1 MSSPSDPVRG
11 RILDAATTLFA
22 QYGFQR
28 TGMADIARAAGL
40 SRQSLYVRFRN
51 KTEVFTALAASLKD
65 GALAAAAAAWNETQS
80 LEENL
85 AATVLAK
92 DLPLYRLL
100 EASPHGAELLAVDA
114 DLTAAFALELD
125 QGFAAILTGRLKA
138 LQKTGDIDLGDLGG
152 PAAFGQTF
160 AMAAVGLKHEAKSE
174 AAYLEAV
181 HRLCRIAARAAS
193 SPPVRSDRR
202 RPARGR

>member
-1 MSSPSDPVRG
+1 MSNSSDPARP

-51 KTEVFTALAASLKD
+51 KTEVFTALAAALKD
-65 GALAAAAAAWNETQS
+65 GALAAAAAAWDDRRD
-80 LEENL
+80 LAENL

-100 EASPHGAELLAVDA
+100 KASPHGAELLAVDA
-114 DLTAAFALELD
+114 TLTTAFALELD
-125 QGFAAILTGRLKA
+125 RGFASILTDRLKA
-138 LQKTGDIDLGDLGG
+138 LQKAGVIALADFGG
-152 PAAFGQTF
+152 PAEFGQTF
-160 AMAAVGLKHEAKSE
+160 AMAAVGLKHEAKDE

-193 SPPVRSDRR
+193 SQPARTDRR
-202 RPARGR
+202 RPARDR

>member
-1 MSSPSDPVRG
+1 MSSSSDPVRA

-28 TGMADIARAAGL
+28 TGMGDIARAAGL

-51 KTEVFTALAASLKD
+51 KGEVFEALAAALKD
-65 GALAAAAAAWNETQS
+65 GALAAATAAWNDQVT

-100 EASPHGAELLAVDA
+100 KASPHGAELLAVDA
-114 DLTAAFALELD
+114 GLTAAYALELD
-125 QGFAAILTGRLKA
+125 RGFAALLAARLKT
-138 LQKTGDIDLGDLGG
+138 LQKAGEIDLGDLGG
-152 PAAFGQTF
+152 SAAFARTF
-160 AMAAVGLKHEAKSE
+160 AMAAVGLKHEAPDE

-181 HRLCRIAARAAS
+181 HRLCRIAARAVSS
-193 SPPVRSDRR
+193 SPARSDRR

>member
-1 MSSPSDPVRG
+1 MSSSSDPVRG
-11 RILDAATTLFA
+11 RVLDAATTLFA

-51 KTEVFTALAASLKD
+51 KTEVFTALAAALKD
-65 GALAAAAAAWNETQS
+65 HALAAAAAAWNETQS

-138 LQKTGDIDLGDLGG
+138 LQKAGDIDLADFGG

-160 AMAAVGLKHEAKSE
+160 AMAAVGLKHEAKRE

-193 SPPVRSDRR
+193 SPPARNDRR
-202 RPARGR
+202 RPARDR

>member
-1 MSSPSDPVRG
+1 MSNTSDPVRP

-22 QYGFQR
+22 QYGFRR

-51 KTEVFTALAASLKD
+51 KTEVFI
-65 GALAAAAAAWNETQS
+65 ALAAALKDNALASAAAAWDDRRD
-80 LEENL
+80 LAENL

-125 QGFAAILTGRLKA
+125 QGFAAILTSRLKA
-138 LQKTGDIDLGDLGG
+138 LQKAGRIALADFDG
-152 PAAFGQTF
+152 PAAFGRTL

-174 AAYLEAV
+174 AAYVEAV
-181 HRLCRIAARAAS
+181 HRLCRMAARAAS
-193 SPPVRSDRR
+193 SPPARSDRH
-202 RPARGR
+202 RPGRGR